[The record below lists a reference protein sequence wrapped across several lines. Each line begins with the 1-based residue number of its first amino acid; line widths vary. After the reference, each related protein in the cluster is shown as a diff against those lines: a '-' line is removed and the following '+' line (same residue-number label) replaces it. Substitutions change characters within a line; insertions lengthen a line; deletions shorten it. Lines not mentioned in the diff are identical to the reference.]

1 MKIVYF
7 VGSIVASALFMV
19 GVGSAI
25 EKFYPR
31 GDQNSDRGGQIMV
44 TATPIVHASRV
55 REAVREATEKLA
67 VVQAVA
73 REVEKPDAPLG
84 VLLARADPE
93 AGRETAKLC
102 AICHTWTKGGGTRV
116 GPNLYGVLG
125 RDIAK
130 DPGFSYSPALQQKG
144 GRWSFNEIYEWIGD
158 PGDVAPGNNMYKM
171 GFAGLR
177 DAQQRANVIAFLA
190 KQSDNPIPLPTSRW

>member
-7 VGSIVASALFMV
+7 VGSLVASALFLV

-31 GDQNSDRGGQIMV
+31 GDGNSDRGGQIMV
-44 TATPIVHASRV
+44 TATPIVRPSRI
-55 REAVREATEKLA
+55 REATEKLA
-67 VVQAVA
+67 VVQQAAA
-73 REVEKPDAPLG
+73 REMEKPDASLG

-93 AGRETAKLC
+93 AGQETAKLC

-116 GPNLYGVLG
+116 GPNLYGVVG
-125 RDIAK
+125 RDIAR

-158 PGDVAPGNNMYKM
+158 PGEVAPGNNMAKM